1 MPEASECVSSGKQ
14 AQDSSDSGQ
23 AAGNSFVLEGMAVDA
38 TKAEAKQSAASQ
50 EAKQGLVYLLDPTC
64 TIKRCQSTHQTDV
77 FTPTLLVTPEN
88 PNPDPL
94 CSLVLTKI
102 TYTYRALILH
112 FNTLVFMLQYL
123 THTNIQCYPR
133 EQWETSVCNVSK
145 DVRKFNIGVVFIFE
159 SLVIAFPSI
168 DLVFQPTW
176 AASVADLPSIPP
188 EIYHSTTDFLL
199 LVAGWIET
207 ILLKPSYV
215 RACNYIRGCKD
226 IFYGIGV
233 YTIMVLFFLAG
244 LSSFLTLYEVVA
256 NPSRMACFLMGFY
269 SYVARRERDIWSL
282 LQPCIHNGVLAPT
295 TDQRLRYADWLYVW
309 AKERTALPLRMAEL
323 VDKYHLKLEELAALD
338 KVWGRDDPN
347 IELYDVFEPTCLAVA
362 FESERIDL
370 GHLVFGADIWTSFDE
385 RKSCVQDDPIT
396 VLYRKWNLLSAPTML
411 IPDFYSSLL
420 LPQAEFR
427 GKRSSH
433 RPTFS
438 FHGPKEMW
446 SITDNFPAN
455 SQWSSKSNKKNS
467 GKAVKCITGAKRE
480 SRFFKTM
487 SSPLWVSQLDLWSI
501 VALVILS
508 TLGLLHICKG
518 DLAIPRFHEEQD
530 SDNSD
535 SMLSI
540 TVDDK
545 GALIFPTM
553 DFNAIAPENL
563 RQILKECFER
573 CWMDGSHPVDTHSI
587 PWEELTSDPSKF
599 YNIEKFVFPSPLK
612 DPVAYSATEILALA
626 DFLAGSTPFI
636 FESNKPSSPEFL
648 EETLLKK
655 PVESSH
661 VESTPLVVNTPLP
674 PPSESPKKKRS
685 KKNIEQ
691 DDQAA
696 AEDVCPKKKEKRARA
711 NPKVVEKEGSNPV
724 RLRSSRSSQGAKL
737 ASFTESALKTTTV
750 KSGRGWVI
758 VTEDEE
764 EA

>member
-23 AAGNSFVLEGMAVDA
+23 AAGNSLYWRAWQWMPQ
-38 TKAEAKQSAASQ
+38 KAEAKQSAASQ

-133 EQWETSVCNVSK
+133 EQWETSV
-145 DVRKFNIGVVFIFE
+145 RKFNIGVVFIFE

-215 RACNYIRGCKD
+215 RACNYSWLQRH
-226 IFYGIGV
+226 FLWHWSLHHYGIVFFWLLSLTRLVWRASLWAFIPMLHGV
-233 YTIMVLFFLAG
+233 NVTSAPIV
-244 LSSFLTLYEVVA
+244 
-256 NPSRMACFLMGFY
+256 R
-269 SYVARRERDIWSL
+269 SL

-338 KVWGRDDPN
+338 K
-347 IELYDVFEPTCLAVA
+347 F
-362 FESERIDL
+362 
-370 GHLVFGADIWTSFDE
+370 FGADIWTSFDE

-467 GKAVKCITGAKRE
+467 GKAVKCTGAKRE

-508 TLGLLHICKG
+508 TLGLLHNFSSVAVCKG

-612 DPVAYSATEILALA
+612 DPVAYSATENWPLQTSSLLSRILGRDTVKEA
-626 DFLAGSTPFI
+626 SRIIT
-636 FESNKPSSPEFL
+636 
-648 EETLLKK
+648 
-655 PVESSH
+655 

-711 NPKVVEKEGSNPV
+711 NPCKVGF
-724 RLRSSRSSQGAKL
+724 
-737 ASFTESALKTTTV
+737 FTESALKTTTV